1 VIDAGEAIVVRPG
14 KARPPGAGLAGEG
27 GRAGQ
32 QVPPLGPA
40 LDAVPR
46 GLHGGVGPAVDPA
59 DGVAAHRNSVDAAT
73 VPLQETDLNREEL
86 LYCGA

>member
-1 VIDAGEAIVVRPG
+1 MRS
-14 KARPPGAGLAGEG
+14 
-27 GRAGQ
+27 RA
-32 QVPPLGPA
+32 A
-40 LDAVPR
+40 SN
-46 GLHGGVGPAVDPA
+46 GGVGPAVDPA